1 MARRKPNIADLV
13 KDFELLGV
21 SANGYGTADELQRVR
36 DERIKML
43 KTENGTLDEVCFT
56 RRF

>member
-1 MARRKPNIADLV
+1 MARKKPSIADLV

-56 RRF
+56 ARF

>member
-21 SANGYGTADELQRVR
+21 SANGYEKADELQRAR
-36 DERIKML
+36 EERIKML
-43 KTENGTLDEVCFT
+43 KMENGTLDEVCFT
-56 RRF
+56 ARF

>member
-1 MARRKPNIADLV
+1 MASKEPSIADLV

-36 DERIKML
+36 DERIKVL

-56 RRF
+56 TRF

>member
-1 MARRKPNIADLV
+1 MASKEPSIADLV

-43 KTENGTLDEVCFT
+43 KTENGPLDEVCLTT
-56 RRF
+56 RF